1 MSENFSLEEALKQLE
16 EIVYQLES
24 GNVSLNEAVA
34 LFEKGQQL
42 VQQCENDLDA
52 KELRIQQLVSGD
64 RLAPFTP

>member
-24 GNVSLNEAVA
+24 GNVRLDEAVA

-64 RLAPFTP
+64 RLAPLTP

>member
-24 GNVSLNEAVA
+24 GNVSLDEAVA

>member
-16 EIVYQLES
+16 EIVYRLES
-24 GNVSLNEAVA
+24 GNVSLDEAVA

-52 KELRIQQLVSGD
+52 KALRIQQLVSGD

>member
-64 RLAPFTP
+64 RLAPLTP

>member
-24 GNVSLNEAVA
+24 GNVRLDEAVA